1 VGQPS
6 ARAERG
12 VATLVD
18 AVEERLRAQLLAF
31 EPQIER
37 IRAIAERPIPLDQY
51 LIYSTVLSVFLIVF
65 WMHKGVDIFVGYPI
79 VLLNTMIL
87 FVQGRLVMH
96 RYHALAVLAVTVL
109 SFVASANSDTPG
121 IAIIAQV
128 LGILLFS
135 SYFFTM
141 LTNFG
146 LSVPRWMQIYCQFA
160 LAIVILGFIIFILR
174 QLHLMPRG
182 REGRLRS
189 IYPEPSLFV
198 YVTLPAF
205 GIYANAYLRDKKYK
219 LELWIFI
226 IAYILAD
233 SSLGFL
239 GMLLVA
245 FFAALPRLS
254 FFKMMGFGAAAFT
267 ALVGLFF
274 ASQNF
279 RSRVV
284 DTLFGLINM
293 NFNVNAS
300 SFAFLSNAYV
310 AVQTFLTHPLFGVGL
325 GGYQYAYMK
334 YVPFLSVDL
343 DNPDLISLNMFDA
356 SSLYFR
362 TAAELGLVGLVGLF
376 GFLIICSRVRGD
388 QHVDIRNALM
398 PYVIVRMSR
407 YGAWFSLELYFFL
420 GLLLLNYLHSRAQH
434 GQPAAAPPLA
444 APPSHI

>member
-1 VGQPS
+1 M
-6 ARAERG
+6 
-12 VATLVD
+12 ATLVD
-18 AVEERLRAQLLAF
+18 AVEAKLRAGLL
-31 EPQIER
+31 EYQPQIER
-37 IRAIAERPIPLDQY
+37 IRAIAERPIPIDQY

-65 WMHKGVDIFVGYPI
+65 WMHKGIDIFVGYPI

-96 RYHALAVLAVTVL
+96 RYHAAAALAVTIL

-219 LELWIFI
+219 LELWTFI
-226 IAYILAD
+226 IAYLFAD

-254 FFKMMGFGAAAFT
+254 FMKMLGFGAAAFM

-274 ASQNF
+274 ASSNF
-279 RSRVV
+279 RFRVV
-284 DTLFGLINM
+284 DTVFGLVNLSL
-293 NFNVNAS
+293 NVNAS
-300 SFAFLSNAYV
+300 SFAFLSNLYV
-310 AVQTFLTHPLFGVGL
+310 SIQTFLSHPLLGVGL
-325 GGYQYAYMK
+325 GGYQYAYTK
-334 YVPFLSVDL
+334 YIPTLSADTY
-343 DNPDLISLNMFDA
+343 NPDLISLNMFDA

-362 TAAELGLVGLVGLF
+362 TAAELGLVGLVALF
-376 GFLIICSRVRGD
+376 GFLIVCSRVRGD

-398 PYVIVRMSR
+398 PYMLVRMSR

-420 GLLLLNYLHSRAQH
+420 GLLLLNYLHSRAQY
-434 GQPAAAPPLA
+434 GRRAAPPPVA
-444 APPSHI
+444 VPPSRI